1 PPHVPSFPTRRSSD
15 LALRESVD
23 AYIRQHYDQD
33 VLKCVYINS
42 DGGSWIRAAANYVGK
57 SRLVADR
64 FHLMKYINRVAR
76 YTLDEE
82 RITDRKS
89 TRLNSSHVSI

>member
-1 PPHVPSFPTRRSSD
+1 MRDPEQNA
-15 LALRESVD
+15 ALWESIDV
-23 AYIRQHYDQD
+23 YIRQHYDPD

-64 FHLMKYINRVAR
+64 FHLMKYINPSCAV
-76 YTLDEE
+76 YTGRGKPYKRAVL
-82 RITDRKS
+82 
-89 TRLNSSHVSI
+89 

>member
-1 PPHVPSFPTRRSSD
+1 MRDPSRMQLCGIHRC
-15 LALRESVD
+15 
-23 AYIRQHYDQD
+23 YIRQHYDPD

-64 FHLMKYINRVAR
+64 FHLMKYINRAAR
-76 YTLDEE
+76 YTQEE
-82 RITDRKS
+82 ETVQKGGFINIY
-89 TRLNSSHVSI
+89 TRTNFWQQRNF